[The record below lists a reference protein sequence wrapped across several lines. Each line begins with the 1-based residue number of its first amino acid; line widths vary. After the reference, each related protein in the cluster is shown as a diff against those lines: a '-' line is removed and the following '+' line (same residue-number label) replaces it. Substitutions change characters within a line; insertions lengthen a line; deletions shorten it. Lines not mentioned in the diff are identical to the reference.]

1 MKKFLII
8 GVLALALA
16 GCGDAYAKIT
26 DGKDAIVSV
35 GNQSV
40 TRGQLFE
47 LMMNQDPAST
57 VITMA
62 KQVIMDEKIEV
73 NDAIRA
79 SAAESLEEIKESF
92 GEEFADYIKRFGY
105 KDEADYVE
113 KALVPFAQQEAL
125 VKEYVTENFESI
137 ATVYFPR
144 KIRVIQTKTEE
155 DAKAAINEVKDGGN
169 FETVAAK
176 YSSSTAYKGEL
187 KLVHS
192 ESGYPE
198 VVTTFLK
205 TALQPTLTAEPLKD
219 ATTSLFYVV
228 QVVESQPTR
237 YQDEAIEE
245 LVGLSSVAEE
255 MFVELFKEGGFK
267 VYDKIIFDILTSDYS
282 QYLP

>member
-26 DGKDAIVSV
+26 NAKDAIVSI
-35 GNQSV
+35 GSKSV
-40 TRGQLFE
+40 TRGQLFD

-62 KQVIMDEKIEV
+62 KQVIMDEKVEV
-73 NDAIRA
+73 TDAIRA
-79 SAAESLEEIKESF
+79 KAAESLEEIKESF

-105 KDEADYVE
+105 KDEAEYVE
-113 KALVPFAQQEAL
+113 KALIPFAQQDAL
-125 VKEYVTENFESI
+125 VKEYVTENFDAI
-137 ATVYFPR
+137 ATTYFPR
-144 KIRVIQTKTEE
+144 KVRVIQTKTEA
-155 DAKAAINEVKDGGN
+155 DAKAAINEVKEGGN

-176 YSSSTAYKGEL
+176 YSSATAYKGEL

-219 ATTSLFYVV
+219 TTTSLFYVV
-228 QVVESQPTR
+228 QVVESQPSR
-237 YQDEAIEE
+237 YKDEAIEE
-245 LVGLSSVAEE
+245 LVGLSSIAEK

>member
-8 GVLALALA
+8 GILALALA

-26 DGKDAIVSV
+26 NAKGTIVSI
-35 GNQSV
+35 GNKSV

-62 KQVIMDEKIEV
+62 KQVIMDEKVEIT
-73 NDAIRA
+73 DAIRA
-79 SAAESLEEIKESF
+79 KAAESLVEIKESF
-92 GEEFADYIKRFGY
+92 GDEFADYIKRFGY

-113 KALVPFAQQEAL
+113 KALIPFAQQEAL
-125 VKEYVTENFESI
+125 VKQYVTENFETI
-137 ATVYFPR
+137 ATTYFPR
-144 KIRVIQTKTEE
+144 KIRVIQTKTEA

-176 YSSSTAYKGEL
+176 YSSAASYKGEL

-192 ESGYPE
+192 ESGYPA
-198 VVTTFLK
+198 VITTFLK

-228 QVVESQPTR
+228 QVVESQPSR
-237 YQDEAIEE
+237 YQEEAIEE
-245 LVGLSSVAEE
+245 LIGLSSVAET
-255 MFVELFKEGGFK
+255 MFVKLFKEGGFK
-267 VYDKIIFDILTSDYS
+267 VYDKIIFDILKSDYS

>member
-26 DGKDAIVSV
+26 DAKNAIVSV

-176 YSSSTAYKGEL
+176 YSSATAYKGEL

-219 ATTSLFYVV
+219 TTTNLFYIV

-245 LVGLSSVAEE
+245 LVGLSSVAEK

>member
-8 GVLALALA
+8 GILALALA

-26 DGKDAIVSV
+26 NAKGTIVSI
-35 GNQSV
+35 GNKSV

-62 KQVIMDEKIEV
+62 KQVIMDEKVEIT
-73 NDAIRA
+73 DAIRA
-79 SAAESLEEIKESF
+79 KAAESLVEIKESF
-92 GEEFADYIKRFGY
+92 GAEFADYIKRFGY

-113 KALVPFAQQEAL
+113 KALIPFAQQEAL
-125 VKEYVTENFESI
+125 VKQYVTENFETI
-137 ATVYFPR
+137 ATTYFPR

-176 YSSSTAYKGEL
+176 YSSAASYKGEL

-192 ESGYPE
+192 ESGYPA
-198 VVTTFLK
+198 VITTFLK

-228 QVVESQPTR
+228 QVVESQPSR
-237 YQDEAIEE
+237 YQEEAIEE
-245 LVGLSSVAEE
+245 LIGLSSVAET
-255 MFVELFKEGGFK
+255 MFVKLFKEGGFK
-267 VYDKIIFDILTSDYS
+267 VYDKIIFDILKSDYS
-282 QYLP
+282 KYLP

>member
-8 GVLALALA
+8 GILALALA

-26 DGKDAIVSV
+26 NAKGTIVSI
-35 GNQSV
+35 GNKSV

-57 VITMA
+57 VITIA
-62 KQVIMDEKIEV
+62 KQVIMDEKVEIT
-73 NDAIRA
+73 DAIRA
-79 SAAESLEEIKESF
+79 KAAESLVEIKESF
-92 GEEFADYIKRFGY
+92 GAEFADYIKRFGY

-113 KALVPFAQQEAL
+113 KALIPFAQQEAL
-125 VKEYVTENFESI
+125 VKQYVTENFETI
-137 ATVYFPR
+137 ATTYFPR

-176 YSSSTAYKGEL
+176 YSSAASYKGEL

-192 ESGYPE
+192 ESGYPA
-198 VVTTFLK
+198 VITTFLK

-228 QVVESQPTR
+228 QVVESQPSR
-237 YQDEAIEE
+237 YQEEAIEE
-245 LVGLSSVAEE
+245 LIGLSSVAET
-255 MFVELFKEGGFK
+255 MFVKLFKEGGFK
-267 VYDKIIFDILTSDYS
+267 VYDKIIFDILKSDYS
-282 QYLP
+282 KYLP

>member
-26 DGKDAIVSV
+26 NAKDAIVSI
-35 GNQSV
+35 GSKSV
-40 TRGQLFE
+40 TRGQLFD

-62 KQVIMDEKIEV
+62 KQVIMDEKVEV
-73 NDAIRA
+73 TDAIRA
-79 SAAESLEEIKESF
+79 KAAESLEEIKESF

-105 KDEADYVE
+105 KDEAEYVE
-113 KALVPFAQQEAL
+113 KALIPFAQQEAL
-125 VKEYVTENFESI
+125 VKEYVTENFDAI
-137 ATVYFPR
+137 ATSYFPR
-144 KIRVIQTKTEE
+144 KVRVIQTKTEA
-155 DAKAAINEVKDGGN
+155 DAKAAINEVKEGGN

-176 YSSSTAYKGEL
+176 YSSATAYKGEL

-219 ATTSLFYVV
+219 TTTSLFYVV
-228 QVVESQPTR
+228 QVVESQPSR
-237 YQDEAIEE
+237 YKDEAIEE
-245 LVGLSSVAEE
+245 LVGLSSIAEK